1 MSLIPDKAIRDMI
14 FQQFYLESLT
24 VSIDSNLER
33 LYLKQVLE

>member
-1 MSLIPDKAIRDMI
+1 MI